1 MTQQQEEL
9 LELHKKLVDM
19 VAQWCNE
26 HNVEIDEFILRADGF
41 KSSYKCGA
49 WHPSTDSCLSF
60 FKNGQKEPVMES
72 L

>member
-9 LELHKKLVDM
+9 LELHKKLVNM
-19 VAQWCNE
+19 IAQWCNE

-41 KSSYKCGA
+41 KESCQHGKWVPC
-49 WHPSTDSCLSF
+49 TDSCLSF